1 MHMHYHLATR
11 TTAVLTQPPHVV
23 REPQP
28 VRYGGGLPQFH
39 LQGTMS
45 KPSFCKRM
53 KPLFTFACTGALAV
67 WLSAC
72 GSDTS
77 APAGAA
83 SAASAVKAA
92 LTVQTVRPERSEW
105 VAQLSA
111 HGAVAPWQEVIVG
124 AEVGGVRLTDV
135 LVNVGDVVRKG
146 QLLAVLRQDGLQA
159 ELLAL
164 RAQVSEA
171 QALQFEA
178 QANAERSRTLR
189 DSDAVSG
196 QELQRALTALQ
207 TAQARVEAL
216 KAQVAAQELRLG
228 QSRIVAPDDGLIS
241 SRAATAGSTAQP
253 GQELFRLIRQAR
265 LEWRAEV
272 PSADLARIRPG
283 MDVVL
288 QGPAG
293 APVTGRVR
301 AVAPT
306 VDASTR
312 NGMVQVDLPVAAT
325 QASGLKAG
333 MFASG
338 RFEITR
344 SAALHLPQTAV
355 LLKDGFAYVFVVRDG
370 VAQQAKVQVGRR
382 QGDRVEVVQGLE
394 ANTDVVAAGVGFL
407 VDGDPVRVVGS
418 AQGAAPAASAT
429 PAAAR

>member
-1 MHMHYHLATR
+1 MSTLLTRQRLHPALKLALCGGVVC
-11 TTAVLTQPPHVV
+11 VL
-23 REPQP
+23 
-28 VRYGGGLPQFH
+28 
-39 LQGTMS
+39 
-45 KPSFCKRM
+45 
-53 KPLFTFACTGALAV
+53 A
-67 WLSAC
+67 AC
-72 GSDTS
+72 GADASSPES
-77 APAGAA
+77 ASGPQAAA
-83 SAASAVKAA
+83 SAAKAA
-92 LTVQTVRPERSEW
+92 LTVQTLRPERTEW
-105 VAQLSA
+105 STQLQA

-159 ELLAL
+159 ELQAL
-164 RAQVSEA
+164 RAQVTEA

-178 QANAERSRTLR
+178 QANAERSRALR
-189 DSDAVSG
+189 DSDAVSA
-196 QELQRALTALQ
+196 QELQRAQTALQ

-216 KAQVAAQELRLG
+216 KAQVAAQELRLA

-272 PSADLARIRPG
+272 PSTELVRVRPG
-283 MDVVL
+283 MEVVL
-288 QGPAG
+288 QGPGG
-293 APVTGRVR
+293 ASVTGRVR

-338 RFEITR
+338 RLEVGR

-355 LLKDGFAYVFVVRDG
+355 LLKDGFAYVFAVRDG
-370 VAQQAKVQVGRR
+370 VALQTKVQVGRR
-382 QGDRVEVVQGLE
+382 QGDRVEVVQGLQP
-394 ANTDVVAAGVGFL
+394 ATDVVAAGVGFL
-407 VDGDPVRVVGS
+407 VDGDPVRVVTGPVS
-418 AQGAAPAASAT
+418 TT
-429 PAAAR
+429 PAKAAVSSASTASTAAR